1 MSNLGNYLG
10 NTLSGQQE
18 DNQSLVHEG
27 GDIPKIIYP
36 VEEIELAVD
45 TKITQTDWSAS
56 NSFILGHATNGVLGV
71 ANGMGGGQI
80 VLGLDGNQVTSTIV
94 ERRWLWSTKTQLELG
109 TADANIDLQNG
120 DIRLNV

>member
-1 MSNLGNYLG
+1 MSLGNYLG

-56 NSFILGHATNGVLGV
+56 NSFIVGHATNGVLGV

-109 TADANIDLQNG
+109 TADANIDLENG

>member
-1 MSNLGNYLG
+1 MSNLGSYLG

-27 GDIPKIIYP
+27 GNIPKIIYP

-56 NSFILGHATNGVLGV
+56 NSFIVGHATNGVLGV

>member
-1 MSNLGNYLG
+1 MSLGNYLG

-45 TKITQTDWSAS
+45 TVITQTDWSAS
-56 NSFILGHATNGVLGV
+56 KSFILGHPINGILGSP
-71 ANGMGGGQI
+71 NLGMGGGQI
-80 VLGLDGNQVTSTIV
+80 VLGDDGNSVTTTLV
-94 ERRWLWSTKTQLELG
+94 QRRWIWETVTQLEEG

-120 DIRLNV
+120 DIRLNI